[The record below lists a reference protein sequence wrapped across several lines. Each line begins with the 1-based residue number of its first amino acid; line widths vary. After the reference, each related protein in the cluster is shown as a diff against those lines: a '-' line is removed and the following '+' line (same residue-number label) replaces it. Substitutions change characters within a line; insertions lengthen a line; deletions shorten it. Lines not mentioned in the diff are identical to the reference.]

1 MTASDRTGRFA
12 WPVQYHDDRQGQP
25 WARQCRGLESTRRE
39 LSLSADRDHRLV
51 GSPAVDV
58 PELLEI
64 GPVEIGELLPDIGE
78 RGHELIR
85 LRRLA
90 DGGAQGRH
98 DIRRRAFRRE
108 YPDPTIVFD
117 AEAELLERR
126 HTGDGLGA
134 RSTDHGER

>member
-1 MTASDRTGRFA
+1 MTASDLAGGFA
-12 WPVQYHDDRQGQP
+12 LPVKYPDARHGQTS
-25 WARQCRGLESTRRE
+25 ARQCRGLKSTRRE

-108 YPDPTIVFD
+108 YPDPKLAFD
-117 AEAELLERR
+117 
-126 HTGDGLGA
+126 
-134 RSTDHGER
+134 

>member
-12 WPVQYHDDRQGQP
+12 LPVQYPDAPHGQTS
-25 WARQCRGLESTRRE
+25 ARQCRGLESTRRE
-39 LSLSADRDHRLV
+39 LALPADQDHRFV

-64 GPVEIGELLPDIGE
+64 GPVEIGELLPDISE

-90 DGGAQGRH
+90 DSSAQRRH
-98 DIRRRAFRRE
+98 DLRRRAFRRE
-108 YPDPTIVFD
+108 YPDPKIVFD
-117 AEAELLERR
+117 IEAEVLERR
-126 HTGDGLGA
+126 DIGQ
-134 RSTDHGER
+134 R